1 MKTVFKIAIFL
12 SLALASFSCKKRCP
26 IKSCQTKMVHAH
38 GGVEGEVRGMPWW
51 KKQNPKTGELD
62 PVLHRDGK
70 DY

>member
-1 MKTVFKIAIFL
+1 MG
-12 SLALASFSCKKRCP
+12 SFSCMKRCP
-26 IKSCQTKMVHAH
+26 IKSCQTKMVHEH
-38 GGVEGEVRGMPWW
+38 GGIEGKVRGMPWY